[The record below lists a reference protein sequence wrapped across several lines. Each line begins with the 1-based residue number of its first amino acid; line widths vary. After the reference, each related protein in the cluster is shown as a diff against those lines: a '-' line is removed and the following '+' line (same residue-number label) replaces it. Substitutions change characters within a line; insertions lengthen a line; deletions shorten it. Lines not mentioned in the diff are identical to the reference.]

1 MQKLALTNTYNWK
14 NTDKRMQT
22 AWDFF
27 KQNTSGHYLIHKTT
41 RAGCTTA
48 IVASCLNLHERFL
61 IVVPTNAIADKT
73 IIEDAEKYSDRENV
87 NIVRVLSN
95 HSCIINEQKIKDYPD
110 IGKLPILPLA
120 DKCGECDYYDQCPI
134 TKILREHEVCDGVS
148 LTYHK
153 LAALVMASMT
163 RPGTTAEQVLN
174 AISDMRNVVF
184 DEVHE
189 IQYGRSVTITIYN
202 DYKKEKRINL
212 SKYIPLMDDYENIR
226 RVVTNFSMFLEEP
239 TTANNVHIMYNDA
252 LDKDY
257 YKHKLSRTLPN
268 YYSDISKG
276 EDPTKAVMAVYN
288 EIIDLTINRGKYG
301 LSMGDIL
308 LIYNMLAIITN
319 DNIVIHGIREK
330 NHAKV
335 QLVAVDNMF
344 TKMVK
349 SFIMSVQNKTKRIML
364 TSATICSHDYNQYFM
379 NGYTA
384 KNVLF
389 GDGGDP
395 MNTNSKMLI
404 LADSKKY
411 HVTGRNARFAQRD
424 DIVTKICTI
433 LDMYDDDECIVITL
447 NKLEALQ
454 LEKDLD
460 AAGHKHTVTY
470 YKAPEM
476 MGVSAKARVMI
487 AVGVADKPSN
497 AYDAITETKEQSL
510 VLREE
515 SMHADTWQA
524 WSRVK
529 DPSGKVPSLVFA
541 LGCSVE
547 QCESIVTWGFNRTV
561 TIGEHSER
569 QKKIVNVNCTST
581 IITKPIVK
589 KCSDFTMM
597 LSECV
602 LHKHCN
608 KIVNSS
614 AKNLLIFNI
623 IRRFSRNE
631 LTIFSRSEFL
641 GLFVNRSDVY
651 AKQTDDGSYVKVSE
665 YVTDQLLDM
674 HLYGEVTIGT
684 YALNHEN
691 KVRWLCFD
699 VDAHRSADDTD
710 ETLKAK
716 QENAEQEKDTICMFL
731 DNANVRYV
739 LESSGTPYSY
749 HIWVFLKPVEAA
761 KAKHFGK
768 RVLQECGIK
777 KMEVF
782 PKQEKLNKNGYGNL
796 VKLPLAINRKNG
808 NKSKIWL
815 NGEWVEDFE
824 SITVGAID
832 ISSYTLP
839 EVKKIECQKPDKVE
853 GVRDIFKWALTQS
866 LTGEQGHWMRIA
878 IVREYYNNGTKEPE
892 KLAELF
898 KSQLDYDPEYSYKA
912 VLSIIK
918 DDYGCWKW
926 ETIVNRC
933 PDLVKKYN
941 ERK

>member
-22 AWDFF
+22 AWEFYTRYKNGF
-27 KQNTSGHYLIHKTT
+27 YMIYKTT

-48 IVASCLNLHERFL
+48 LVAASLNLNERFL

-73 IIEDAEKYSDRENV
+73 VLVDAEKYSDRSKT
-87 NIVRVLSN
+87 NIIKIPAN
-95 HSCIINEQKIKDYPD
+95 HKCLINDEMCKQWPD
-110 IGKLPILPLA
+110 LKMLPILPLA
-120 DKCGECDYYDQCPI
+120 QKCEECKCYNDCPV
-134 TKILREHEVCDGVS
+134 TEILRYGSVCDGVS
-148 LTYHK
+148 ITYHK
-153 LAALVMASMT
+153 MTALMMAESAGSKIAM
-163 RPGTTAEQVLN
+163 QVIDKIRELHN
-174 AISDMRNVVF
+174 TIF

-189 IQYGRSVTITIYN
+189 LQYGRTVSLTYYN
-202 DYKKEKRINL
+202 NGKPMSTNQYLPILEDY
-212 SKYIPLMDDYENIR
+212 PNIR
-226 RVVTNFSMFLEEP
+226 KAVVNFSLF
-239 TTANNVHIMYNDA
+239 TTEMEKKHEFMKMYNDA
-252 LDKDY
+252 DSKDY
-257 YKHKLSRTLPN
+257 FKHKLSWTVNNN
-268 YYSDISKG
+268 YCNLSQGIK
-276 EDPTKAVMAVYN
+276 EDNTKVQMAIYQ
-288 EIIDLTINRGKYG
+288 EIIELTKNRGDYD
-301 LSMGDIL
+301 LDMRDIIQL
-308 LIYNMLAIITN
+308 YDITSVAMSEK
-319 DNIVIHGIREK
+319 IVIHGIKDRGVIKINLVVIDEFFNK
-330 NHAKV
+330 LIRSYIKSIQAK
-335 QLVAVDNMF
+335 
-344 TKMVK
+344 
-349 SFIMSVQNKTKRIML
+349 SKRIML
-364 TSATICSHDYNQYFM
+364 TSATICSHDYDKYFM
-379 NGYTA
+379 NNIRPV
-384 KNVLF
+384 NVLF
-389 GDGGDP
+389 GENGDP
-395 MNTNSKMLI
+395 MANNSKMLI

-411 HVTGRNARFAQRD
+411 HMAGRNSLKQALEEIA
-424 DIVTKICTI
+424 TKIIQI
-433 LDMYDDDECIVITL
+433 LELYGEDNCMVVATNKKDSYTL
-447 NKLEALQ
+447 ANAL
-454 LEKDLD
+454 KTFGKPH
-460 AAGHKHTVTY
+460 AVTW
-470 YKAPEM
+470 YKANDTI
-476 MGVSAKARVMI
+476 GVSSHARVCI
-487 AVGVADKPSN
+487 AVGAAHKPSN
-497 AYDAITETKEQSL
+497 SFDAITDTKEESL
-510 VLREE
+510 ILREE
-515 SMHADTWQA
+515 AMHCDTWQA

-529 DPSGKVPSLVFA
+529 DPAGIEQSLVFA
-541 LGCSVE
+541 IGVTEEYCRNIVE
-547 QCESIVTWGFNRTV
+547 WGFDRAVHIEEYNAEKR
-561 TIGEHSER
+561 E
-569 QKKIVNVNCTST
+569 KKNVIVECADQNISKPDILKCRGVDEM
-581 IITKPIVK
+581 ITTAMLRKPCK
-589 KCSDFTMM
+589 N
-597 LSECV
+597 L
-602 LHKHCN
+602 
-608 KIVNSS
+608 VNSQGE
-614 AKNLLIFNI
+614 KYLLYNI
-623 IRRFSRNE
+623 IRY
-631 LTIFSRSEFL
+631 FSRSQLTKNSQCSFL
-641 GLFVNRSDVY
+641 RMFFTRNDVY
-651 AKQTDDGSYVKVSE
+651 AEQTFRGEYMKVSGCI
-665 YVTDQLLDM
+665 TDELL
-674 HLYGEVTIGT
+674 E
-684 YALNHEN
+684 NHSKGKITLGAYCLSQDN
-691 KVRWLCFD
+691 LVHWMCFD
-699 VDAHRSADDTD
+699 IDAHRSADDTD

-716 QENAEQEKDTICMFL
+716 QDQSEDERTKLCNFFDSTDIPYL
-731 DNANVRYV
+731 